1 MTINSTQHLVLI
13 GGGHGHL
20 AVLEAMRQHPL
31 PAQVTLVTPD
41 PMLTYSG
48 LLPAYLAGHVS
59 LSQCQI
65 AVADYARAAGVTVII
80 DRLVALDAEQ
90 QQCQLAS
97 GNTLRYDWLSLDTGS
112 VTANLPGATEVA
124 VLPVRPLD
132 GLLTSRTAKRVIV
145 VGGGAGGVEL
155 AFAYAHSGATV
166 SLISGAELMPGHHRR
181 VAKTTAYWLKQR
193 GIRAYSAR
201 AQLSTR
207 GVTLHL
213 TADLQTGMPNG
224 PRTELE
230 ADLVIV
236 ATGAS
241 APEWIK
247 HSDLRR
253 SPQGFVA
260 VNDTLQSQSHPT
272 VFAIG
277 DVSAAPHPAITR
289 AGVHA
294 VMAGPV
300 LAKNLRQALT
310 RRATTR
316 WQLMPY
322 RPKRVSLFLL
332 ATGPEHAIL
341 SWGPIVLNGRWLW
354 WLKRFIDTRF
364 VERYRLSAL

>member
-1 MTINSTQHLVLI
+1 MQHLVLI

-20 AVLEAMRQHPL
+20 AVLEAMRQRPL
-31 PAQVTLVTPD
+31 PAQVTLVTPE

-48 LLPAYLAGHVS
+48 LLPAYLAGHVR

-65 AVADYARAAGVTVII
+65 AVTDYARAAGATVVL
-80 DRLVALDAEQ
+80 DHLVAVDAKQ

-97 GNTLRYDWLSLDTGS
+97 GKTLNYDLLSLDTGS
-112 VTANLPGATEVA
+112 VTADLSGTTSAE
-124 VLPVRPLD
+124 VLPVRPLK
-132 GLLTSRTAKRVIV
+132 GLLTGRSASHVIV

-166 SLISGAELMPGHHRR
+166 SLVSGTELLPGHHRR

-193 GIRAYSAR
+193 GIKLYNGQAH
-201 AQLSTR
+201 LSLR
-207 GVTLHL
+207 GVTLKL
-213 TADLQTGMPNG
+213 TAEQQRQLPSGASL
-224 PRTELE
+224 ELD

-241 APEWIK
+241 APEWLK

-253 SPQGFVA
+253 SAQGFVA
-260 VNDTLQSQSHPT
+260 VNDTLQSQSHPC

-277 DVSAAPHPAITR
+277 DVSAAEHPGITR

-300 LAKNLRQALT
+300 LAKNLRYALT
-310 RRATTR
+310 CRSTSR
-316 WQLMPY
+316 WQLVPY
-322 RPKRVSLFLL
+322 RPKTMSLFLL
-332 ATGPEHAIL
+332 ATGPKHAIL
-341 SWGPIVLNGRWLW
+341 SWGPMVLSGRWLW